1 MRHKTTNINVLVS
14 DDFNKVINDV
24 AGKRRTTKSDLMR
37 TMALDYFQRN
47 YQNVLNEKMKVS
59 YLL

>member
-1 MRHKTTNINVLVS
+1 MKHKTTNINVLGS
-14 DDFNKVINDV
+14 DEFNDVINNV
-24 AGKRRTTKSDLMR
+24 AGMRRTTKSDLMR